1 VYTAR
6 TSRPWGAGVLAS
18 PVAERRRKR
27 ATAPLPGELLA
38 ELLALVGDVNRVLDP
53 DALLPAIARN
63 LRRIVD
69 YRVLDIFL
77 PDAESWLAPAYV
89 EGYEPELAMR
99 FRVRVGE
106 GIVGAAA
113 AGREPVFVP
122 DVSKDPRY
130 IPFFPGVV
138 AEIAIPLV
146 SKDDLVG
153 VLNIEGPT
161 AAAFTPAA
169 RTALQVLAGHLAA
182 AIRNATLY
190 REARRY
196 AELLATLYEIGKET
210 ASILDLDELLPRLAD
225 IVKRVI
231 DYEMFGILLLDE
243 ERGELVLRKA
253 VNFGPG
259 RERSRLPATEG
270 LCGAAVRSRQPVLVG
285 DVRTDPR
292 YVSLVPETRSELV
305 VPLVHKDKVVGVLDL
320 ESPVLGRFTEEH
332 VKVLTPLASQVAVAV
347 ENARLLAEIRRNEAR
362 LGRELRIAREIQHAL
377 FPEGHPSGAGWEA
390 SAHFRPARELGG
402 DLYDF
407 YDMGGGLLGVATG
420 DVSGKGVPAALFAAF
435 ASGTVRSR
443 AFERRAPA
451 DLMQRVNRT
460 LRRKGIEGLFCTLA
474 YALFDFPDR
483 TLSVAN
489 SGLPHPV
496 HYQAAAGRAVPIE
509 VSGLPLGTFDG
520 VTYDGLSVPLGM
532 GDLVV
537 FYTDGLVEAR
547 RGREEYGQERLLRG
561 LEAHAGLPAPQVG
574 ERFIADL
581 EEFLAGDSPADDVTL
596 VVVKVL

>member
-1 VYTAR
+1 
-6 TSRPWGAGVLAS
+6 VLAS
-18 PVAERRRKR
+18 PVAERRGEK
-27 ATAPLPGELLA
+27 TTQPLPGELLA
-38 ELLALVGDVNRVLDP
+38 ELLAVVGDINRVLDP
-53 DALLPAIARN
+53 DALLPAIARS
-63 LRRIVD
+63 LRKIVD
-69 YRVLDIFL
+69 YRILDIFL
-77 PDAESWLAPAYV
+77 PDAEGFLSPAYV
-89 EGYEPELAMR
+89 EGYDRELALQ
-99 FRVRVGE
+99 FRVRAGE
-106 GIVGAAA
+106 GVVGAAA

-138 AEIAIPLV
+138 AELAIPLV
-146 SKDDLVG
+146 SKDHLVG
-153 VLNIEGPT
+153 VLNIEGPS

-182 AIRNATLY
+182 AIENATLY
-190 REARRY
+190 RETRGY
-196 AELLATLYEIGKET
+196 AGLLATLYEVGKET
-210 ASILDLDELLPRLAD
+210 SSILDLDELLQRLAD

-243 ERGELVLRKA
+243 ARDELVLRKA

-259 RERSRLPATEG
+259 RERSRLPAGEG
-270 LCGAAVRSRQPVLVG
+270 LCGAAVRSREPVLVG
-285 DVRTDPR
+285 DVRKDPR

-305 VPLVHKDKVVGVLDL
+305 VPLVHKDRVIGVLDL
-320 ESPVLGRFTEEH
+320 ESPVLDRFNEEH

-347 ENARLLAEIRRNEAR
+347 ENARLLAEIRKNEAR
-362 LGRELRIAREIQHAL
+362 LSRELRIARDIQHAL
-377 FPEGHPSGAGWEA
+377 FPEGHPSGTGWEA

-420 DVSGKGVPAALFAAF
+420 DVAGKGVPAALFAAF

-483 TLSVAN
+483 SLSLAN
-489 SGLPHPV
+489 SGLPYPV
-496 HYQAAAGRAVPIE
+496 HYRAAGQQAVLIE

-520 VTYDGLSVPLGM
+520 VSYDEVTVPLGM
-532 GDLVV
+532 GDLIV

-547 RGREEYGQERLLRG
+547 RGREEYGQDRLLRG
-561 LEAHAGLPAPQVG
+561 LDAHAALPAAEVG
-574 ERFIADL
+574 ERLITEL
-581 EEFLAGDSPADDVTL
+581 EEFLAGESPADDVTL
-596 VVVKVL
+596 IVVKVL